1 MSYIFIRF
9 QQITFKLKAFFSNG
23 GRIYLNLSVEWSILK
38 EEPFRAEPPQIG
50 HYREP
55 PKPPPR
61 LPRYKIQKFK
71 NSPLTLDTLRYIF
84 ARA

>member
-38 EEPFRAEPPQIG
+38 EEPFWAEPPQIG

-55 PKPPPR
+55 PTP
-61 LPRYKIQKFK
+61 LPASPGIRYGNLKI
-71 NSPLTLDTLRYIF
+71 
-84 ARA
+84 AH